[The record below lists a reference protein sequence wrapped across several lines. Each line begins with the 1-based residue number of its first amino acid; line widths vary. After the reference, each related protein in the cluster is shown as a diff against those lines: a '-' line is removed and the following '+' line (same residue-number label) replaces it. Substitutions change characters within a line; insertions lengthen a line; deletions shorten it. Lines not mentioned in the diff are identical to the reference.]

1 MTTAADALVRDC
13 ANRLDQLFRQD
24 YTMREVEAELRRL
37 LRAALAQP
45 QAGEVEPR
53 KVMQTEFGVDGN
65 CQSACIATI
74 TGIPLDAIPN
84 FTKLGKTDLQR
95 RQAMCEWLWAHGWGI
110 VTFVASDTEIRRWY
124 PGFVIA
130 GGESARGIYHGVVYK
145 DGELWHDP
153 HPDGT
158 GLTKVEDCD
167 ILYRLLRATQSN
179 GRLAVD
185 GRGSFPGEGS
195 TPSQSRYP
203 KAGSTPA
210 GGESPAQS
218 APAQEPVAWAWFH
231 RGQVNFDGSDAL
243 RELDDLKATPIPLY
257 AAPQQDEAV
266 ALLREV
272 VRRYDD
278 YRGKGVMPAPGEY
291 QMVVG
296 AIERIR
302 AFLKDRT

>member
-1 MTTAADALVRDC
+1 MTTAAEALEKLIRLERDLEKKC
-13 ANRLDQLFRQD
+13 HDLGYYNMIHVGL
-24 YTMREVEAELRRL
+24 REFVEHAAAF
-37 LRAALAQP
+37 RAALAQP
-45 QAGEVEPR
+45 QEGEVEPR

-167 ILYRLLRATQSN
+167 ILYRLLRATQS
-179 GRLAVD
+179 
-185 GRGSFPGEGS
+185 
-195 TPSQSRYP
+195 TQ
-203 KAGSTPA
+203 PA
-210 GGESPAQS
+210 
-218 APAQEPVAWAWFH
+218 APVQEPVRYTMWSTSDGYVNPRADPEGAW
-231 RGQVNFDGSDAL
+231 V
-243 RELDDLKATPIPLY
+243 LY
-257 AAPQQDEAV
+257 AAPQPAQADEARE
-266 ALLREV
+266 LLREV
-272 VRRYDD
+272 MNELIVDPEASWPD
-278 YRGKGVMPAPGEY
+278 IQRGEKL
-291 QMVVG
+291 Q
-296 AIERIR
+296 ERID
-302 AFLKDRT
+302 AYLVRTGGKEEK

>member
-1 MTTAADALVRDC
+1 MTTAAEALEKLIRLERDLEKKC
-13 ANRLDQLFRQD
+13 HDLGYYNMIHVGL
-24 YTMREVEAELRRL
+24 REFVEHAAAF
-37 LRAALAQP
+37 RAALAQP

-158 GLTKVEDCD
+158 GLVKVEDCD
-167 ILYRLLRATQSN
+167 VLY
-179 GRLAVD
+179 
-185 GRGSFPGEGS
+185 
-195 TPSQSRYP
+195 
-203 KAGSTPA
+203 
-210 GGESPAQS
+210 
-218 APAQEPVAWAWFH
+218 
-231 RGQVNFDGSDAL
+231 
-243 RELDDLKATPIPLY
+243 PLY
-257 AAPQQDEAV
+257 AAPPQAANAEA
-266 ALLREV
+266 ART
-272 VRRYDD
+272 
-278 YRGKGVMPAPGEY
+278 GET
-291 QMVVG
+291 
-296 AIERIR
+296 
-302 AFLKDRT
+302 K